1 VSGNRSIVLEI
12 YGLKG
17 GRWSIHANY
26 SIKEREDCLEDAK
39 ELDAKGRFEAVCVVR
54 ETYNEKDNSARQAVI
69 YHSPKLP
76 SPPPV
81 AIVTEGLDTAPKPDA
96 APQKKSGDGEGA
108 WRKKGEEKKKS
119 KEAKKP
125 AKKDAKKPSK
135 KAAAP
140 AKNAKKTKPE
150 AKPVRSYDDDGPS
163 LADVLPKLLAVAG
176 ISFFGALAIAYTI
189 YLLLPLLPAAG
200 IMLGRTM
207 SQSIIVTVFIAS
219 FIFIFVPL
227 LKRFVPTIRA
237 SKKAEPLLATTTQG
251 PVPDTALQ
259 REATAV
265 EPSKGAPASVTPVAP
280 PPVSESDG
288 MSTDPYG
295 SDPLVTIPE
304 LNRSSSEENNE
315 DSVESDEGVV
325 SSEEASPGDGAKLQK
340 KPDVSAEIMKFIR
353 DSLEPLA
360 KAGHEL
366 NPFNRFGLTL
376 YFSGAGQYMATR
388 YKVSDQEMTS
398 ILCAHMQVLGHNAE
412 MARGFCANI
421 DEYLVNPKY
430 FQMYEKGRTALGAAQ
445 GNPNGEST
453 IVEAIEDWSKPA
465 PVTSKSDKE
474 FVAVLFTDIVGS
486 TALTQ
491 ERGDDAAQLVVHEH
505 NSIVRDALALHRGK
519 EIKHTGDGIMA
530 TFSQITDAVEGAMA
544 MQQACTRANNSN
556 PSLGLGLC
564 IGVNAGEPIHEDGDI
579 FGTPVQMAARVLS
592 KAEGEEIAVSNL
604 VREMCTGK
612 NYKFSKK
619 GEYELKGFPEPVPIF
634 LMDWSVGLNTPE
646 KPS

>member
-12 YGLKG
+12 YGLKS

-81 AIVTEGLDTAPKPDA
+81 AIVTEGLETAPKPDA
-96 APQKKSGDGEGA
+96 APQKKAGDGEGA
-108 WRKKGEEKKKS
+108 WRKKGKGEEKKRS

-125 AKKDAKKPSK
+125 AKKP
-135 KAAAP
+135 AAP
-140 AKNAKKTKPE
+140 AKNGEKKQST
-150 AKPVRSYDDDGPS
+150 AKPIRSYDDDGPS
-163 LADVLPKLLAVAG
+163 LADVLPRLLAVAG
-176 ISFFGALAIAYTI
+176 ISFVGALAIAYTI
-189 YLLLPLLPAAG
+189 YLLLPLLSAAG
-200 IMLGRTM
+200 ILLSRTI
-207 SQSIIVTVFIAS
+207 SQSIIVTVFLAS
-219 FIFIFVPL
+219 FIFIFIPL
-227 LKRFVPTIRA
+227 MKRFVPTIRA
-237 SKKAEPLLATTTQG
+237 SKKAEPFLATATPG
-251 PVPDTALQ
+251 PAPDVALQ
-259 REATAV
+259 RGAAAV
-265 EPSKGAPASVTPVAP
+265 EASKSVPASETHAAP
-280 PPVSESDG
+280 PPVLEADG
-288 MSTDPYG
+288 MSADPYG
-295 SDPLVTIPE
+295 SDPLDTIPE
-304 LNRSSSEENNE
+304 LSRSSSDDGNE
-315 DSVESDEGVV
+315 DSVEGDDCAV
-325 SSEEASPGDGAKLQK
+325 SSEEAPTGDGAKLQK

-360 KAGHEL
+360 EAGHEL
-366 NPFNRFGLTL
+366 DAFNRFGLTL
-376 YFSGAGQYMATR
+376 FFAGAGQYMATR
-388 YKVSDQEMTS
+388 YKMSDQEITD
-398 ILCAHMQVLGHNAE
+398 ILCAHVQVLGHNAE

-430 FQMYEKGRTALGAAQ
+430 FQMYEKGRTGLAALQ
-445 GNPNGEST
+445 GDPDSPSM

-505 NSIVRDALALHRGK
+505 NSIVRDALALHGGK

-530 TFSQITDAVEGAMA
+530 TFSQISHAVEGAVA

-556 PSLGLGLC
+556 PALGLGLC

-619 GEYELKGFPEPVPIF
+619 GEYELKGFPELVPIF
-634 LMDWSVGLNTPE
+634 LVDWSSGLTAPE
-646 KPS
+646 KSS